1 MLSLSKHIYRNS
13 DPIGDNEAAEMLRQA
28 RRDGHTYPR
37 ITAMPFL
44 NRLLLA
50 LLLTS
55 ALFRASAQ
63 STAFTKDSFGDNKDG
78 LREALRELKAGDEEY
93 RADPPRYA
101 QALPHFLAAQ
111 EFNPNNAGLN
121 VKIGD
126 CYLNSATKTA
136 ALPYLQKAAKLD
148 VTADARTHY
157 LWARALHLSA
167 KWREAITEYQQAT
180 PVGSNTRNG
189 DAGILTANDLQR
201 HIQECRNGQQLMAH
215 PTRVFID
222 NAGPEL
228 NSSASDYGPVVSA
241 DESTIL
247 ITSRRAGS
255 TGGKKDPAGNGYFED
270 IYQASWRGKAWSAA
284 TNLGA
289 PVNTDDH
296 NATVGLTPDGQRMLV
311 YAGTNGGD
319 LLETGLSGSTW
330 DKPHRL
336 NSRINTNSHETSAS
350 YSPDGRYLYFVSDR
364 EGGAG
369 GSDIYKVDLD
379 GKNTP
384 VNLGP
389 AINTAYGEEGVFMQ
403 PDGKTIFFS
412 SEGHN
417 SMGGYDIFKSVFE
430 NGKWSTP
437 ENLGWPI
444 NTPDD
449 DVFFVTSA
457 SGRHGYYSSERPG
470 GLGAKDIY
478 RITFLG
484 PEKQPLLSEE
494 DQLLASR
501 LVPVKQTVL
510 APAVAVA
517 TAQVT
522 ILKGIVTD
530 DVTHQPLDAAI
541 DLIDNTSGQTI
552 ATFRSNATSGRYLVS
567 LPSGTNYGI
576 VVRQDGYLF
585 HSENFDLPAGAA
597 FAEVV
602 KDIPMKRLEVGT
614 TIVLRNIFFDTGKA
628 TLRPESTAELE
639 RLQKLLTETPALK
652 LEMSGHTDDVG
663 EAAMNQDLSQRRA
676 QAVVTYLTQ
685 HGITAARLTAAG
697 YGETKPVVPNTSK
710 GTRQLNRR
718 TEFRVTAK

>member
-1 MLSLSKHIYRNS
+1 MSFFSRL
-13 DPIGDNEAAEMLRQA
+13 
-28 RRDGHTYPR
+28 
-37 ITAMPFL
+37 F
-44 NRLLLA
+44 LLLVLA
-50 LLLTS
+50 ATGS
-55 ALFRASAQ
+55 RAVAQ
-63 STAFTKDSFGDNKDG
+63 SVAFTKDNFSDNKEG
-78 LREALRELKAGDEEY
+78 LREAMRELKDGETEY
-93 RADPPRYA
+93 GADPARYA
-101 QALPHFLAAQ
+101 QALPHYLAAQ
-111 EFNPNNAGLN
+111 QFNPNNAGLN

-126 CYLNSATKTA
+126 CYLHSTSKTA

-148 VTADARTHY
+148 ATADARTHY
-157 LWARALHLSA
+157 LLARALHLNA
-167 KWREAITEYQQAT
+167 KWREAIAEYQLAH
-180 PVGSNTRNG
+180 PVGGNTRNG
-189 DAGILTANDLQR
+189 SAEALTANDLQR
-201 HIQECRNGQQLMAH
+201 YIQQCRNGQQLMAR

-228 NSSASDYGPVVSA
+228 NSSDSDYGPVVSA

-255 TGGKKDPAGNGYFED
+255 TGGKADPEGNGYFED
-270 IYQASWRGKAWSAA
+270 IYQANWQGKKWSRA

-289 PVNTDDH
+289 PVNTGDH
-296 NATVGLTPDGQRMLV
+296 NATVGLAPDGQRMLV
-311 YAGTNGGD
+311 YVGTNGGD
-319 LLETGLSGSTW
+319 LLEANLGGSAW
-330 DKPHRL
+330 GKPKQL
-336 NSRINTNSHETSAS
+336 GSRINSRSHETSAS
-350 YSPDGRYLYFVSDR
+350 YSPDGRFLYFVSDR
-364 EGGAG
+364 AEGGLG
-369 GSDIYKVDLD
+369 GSDIYKVELESR
-379 GKNTP
+379 NAP
-384 VNLGP
+384 VNLGS
-389 AINTAYGEEGVFMQ
+389 AINTAYGEEGVFMA
-403 PDGKTIFFS
+403 PDGKTMYFS

-457 SGRHGYYSSERPG
+457 SGRHGYYSSDRPG

-484 PEKQPLLSEE
+484 PEKQPVLSEE

-501 LVPVKQTVL
+501 LAPMKQTVL

-522 ILKGIVTD
+522 ILKGTVTD
-530 DVTHQPLDAAI
+530 DATKQPLEASI
-541 DLIDNTSGQTI
+541 DLIDNTNGQTI
-552 ATFRSNATSGRYLVS
+552 ANFRSNSTSGRYLVS

-597 FAEVV
+597 YAEVV
-602 KDIPMKRLEVGT
+602 KDIPLKRLEVGT

-628 TLRPESTAELE
+628 ALRPESTAELE
-639 RLQKLLTETPALK
+639 RLQKLLTDTPALK

-663 EAAMNQDLSQRRA
+663 EAAKNQDLSQRRA
-676 QAVVTYLTQ
+676 QAVVAYLTQ
-685 HGITAARLTAAG
+685 HGIAAARLTAAG
-697 YGETKPVVPNTSK
+697 YGETRPVAPNTSK
-710 GTRQLNRR
+710 ASRQLNRR
-718 TEFRVTAK
+718 TEFKVTAK

>member
-1 MLSLSKHIYRNS
+1 MPIYFRL
-13 DPIGDNEAAEMLRQA
+13 IL
-28 RRDGHTYPR
+28 
-37 ITAMPFL
+37 L
-44 NRLLLA
+44 LLLA
-50 LLLTS
+50 SS
-55 ALFRASAQ
+55 ASRAVAQ
-63 STAFTKDSFGDNKDG
+63 SVEFTKDQFSDNKEG
-78 LREALRELKAGDEEY
+78 LREAMRELKAGDTEY
-93 RADPPRYA
+93 LADPVRYA
-101 QALPHFLAAQ
+101 QALTHYLAAQ
-111 EFNPNNAGLN
+111 EFNPNNAALN

-126 CYLNSATKTA
+126 CYLHSATKTA
-136 ALPYLQKAAKLD
+136 ALPFLQKAAKLD
-148 VTADARTHY
+148 ATADARTHF
-157 LWARALHLSA
+157 LLARALHLSA
-167 KWREAITEYQQAT
+167 KWREAMAEYQRYT
-180 PVGSNTRNG
+180 PMGVNTRNG
-189 DAGILTANDLQR
+189 SDPGITPNDLQR
-201 HIQECRNGQQLMAH
+201 YIQQCRNGQQLMAR
-215 PTRVFID
+215 PARVFID

-228 NSSASDYGPVVSA
+228 NSADSDYGPVVSA

-255 TGGKKDPAGNGYFED
+255 TGSKKDPEGNGYFED
-270 IYQASWRGKAWSAA
+270 VYQATWKGKAWSRA

-289 PVNTDDH
+289 PVNTDEH
-296 NATVGLTPDGQRMLV
+296 NATVGLAPDGQRMLV
-311 YAGTNGGD
+311 YSNANGGD
-319 LLETGLSGSTW
+319 LLEANLGGSAW
-330 DKPHRL
+330 SKPKQL
-336 NSRINTNSHETSAS
+336 GSRINTRSHETSAS
-350 YSPDGRYLYFVSDR
+350 YSPDERFLYFVSDKA
-364 EGGAG
+364 EGSLG
-369 GSDIYKVDLD
+369 GSDIYKVEMDSR
-379 GKNTP
+379 TPP
-384 VNLGP
+384 VNLGSV
-389 AINTAYGEEGVFMQ
+389 INTAYGEEGVFMQ
-403 PDGKTIFFS
+403 PDGKTMFFS

-457 SGRHGYYSSERPG
+457 SGRHGYYSSDRPG

-501 LVPVKQTVL
+501 LAPMKQTVL

-522 ILKGIVTD
+522 ILKGTVTD
-530 DVTHQPLDAAI
+530 DATKQPLEATI
-541 DLIDNTSGQTI
+541 DLVDNKSGQTI
-552 ATFRSNATSGRYLVS
+552 ATFRSNSTSGRYLVS

-597 FAEVV
+597 YAEVV
-602 KDIPMKRLEVGT
+602 KDIPLKRLEVGT
-614 TIVLRNIFFDTGKA
+614 TIVLRNIFFDSGKA

-652 LEMSGHTDDVG
+652 LEMAGHTDNVG
-663 EAAMNQDLSQRRA
+663 EDAMNQDLSQRRA

-685 HGITAARLTAAG
+685 HGIAGARLTAAG
-697 YGETKPVVPNTSK
+697 YGETQPVVPNTTK
-710 GTRQLNRR
+710 FGRQLNRR
-718 TEFRVTAK
+718 TEFKVTAK

>member
-1 MLSLSKHIYRNS
+1 MTLSF
-13 DPIGDNEAAEMLRQA
+13 PIR
-28 RRDGHTYPR
+28 
-37 ITAMPFL
+37 
-44 NRLLLA
+44 RLLI
-50 LLLTS
+50 LLFTGATLP
-55 ALFRASAQ
+55 AAAQ
-63 STAFTKDSFGDNKDG
+63 SVAFTKDNFGDNKDG
-78 LREALRELKAGDEEY
+78 LREANRELKAGDDDY

-101 QALPHFLAAQ
+101 EALPHFLAAQ
-111 EFNPNNAGLN
+111 EFNPNNAPLN

-148 VTADARTHY
+148 ASADARTHY
-157 LWARALHLSA
+157 LLARALHLSA
-167 KWREAITEYQQAT
+167 KWREAIAEYQQAT

-189 DAGILTANDLQR
+189 DAGTFTANDLQR
-201 HIQECRNGQQLMAH
+201 RIQECRNGQQLMAR
-215 PTRVFID
+215 PARVFID

-228 NSSASDYGPVVSA
+228 NSPASDYGPVVSA
-241 DESTIL
+241 DESTIV
-247 ITSRRAGS
+247 ITSRREGS
-255 TGGKKDPAGNGYFED
+255 TGGKKDPTGNGYFED
-270 IYQASWRGKAWSAA
+270 IYQATWKGKNWSKAA
-284 TNLGA
+284 NLGS

-296 NATVGLTPDGQRMLV
+296 NATVGLAPDGQRMLV

-330 DKPHRL
+330 EKPHRL
-336 NSRINTNSHETSAS
+336 NSRINTNAHETSAS

-369 GSDIYKVDLD
+369 GSDIYKVDLE

-384 VNLGP
+384 VNLGA
-389 AINTAYGEEGVFMQ
+389 AINTAYGEEGAFMS
-403 PDGKTIFFS
+403 PDGKTLYFS

-449 DVFFVTSA
+449 DVFFVASA
-457 SGRHGYYSSERPG
+457 SGRHGYYSSDRPG

-501 LVPVKQTVL
+501 LAPVKQTVL

-522 ILKGIVTD
+522 ILKGTVTD
-530 DVTHQPLDAAI
+530 DATKQPVDAAI
-541 DLIDNTSGQTI
+541 DLIDNATGQTI
-552 ATFRSNATSGRYLVS
+552 ATFRSNATSGKYLVS

-576 VVRQDGYLF
+576 VVRQEGYLF

-602 KDIPMKRLEVGT
+602 KDIPLKKLEVGT
-614 TIVLRNIFFDTGKA
+614 VIVLRNIFFDTGKA

-676 QAVVTYLTQ
+676 QAVVAYLTQ
-685 HGITAARLTAAG
+685 HGIAGARLTAVG
-697 YGETKPVVPNTSK
+697 YGETKPEVPNTSK
-710 GTRQLNRR
+710 LNRQLNRR
-718 TEFRVTAK
+718 TEFKVTGK

>member
-1 MLSLSKHIYRNS
+1 
-13 DPIGDNEAAEMLRQA
+13 
-28 RRDGHTYPR
+28 
-37 ITAMPFL
+37 MPFRFIFL
-44 NRLLLA
+44 LLLA
-50 LLLTS
+50 S
-55 ALFRASAQ
+55 AALPVAAQ
-63 STAFTKDSFGDNKDG
+63 SVAFTKDNFGDNKDG
-78 LREALRELKAGDEEY
+78 LREANRELKDGDAEY

-101 QALPHFLAAQ
+101 AALPHFLAAQ
-111 EFNPNNAGLN
+111 QFNPNNAALN

-126 CYLNSATKTA
+126 CYLHSPTKTA

-148 VTADARTHY
+148 ATADARTHY
-157 LWARALHLSA
+157 LLARALHLSG
-167 KWREAITEYQQAT
+167 KWREALAEYQQAQ
-180 PVGSNTRNG
+180 PVGGNTRNG
-189 DAGILTANDLQR
+189 DAETITASDLQR
-201 HIQECRNGQQLMAH
+201 YMQQCRNGQQLAAR

-228 NSSASDYGPVVSA
+228 NSPDSDYGPVVSA

-255 TGGKKDPAGNGYFED
+255 TGGKKDPEGNGYFED
-270 IYQASWRGKAWSAA
+270 IYQANWQGKKWSRAA
-284 TNLGA
+284 NLGT

-296 NATVGLTPDGQRMLV
+296 NATVGLAPDGQRMLV
-311 YAGTNGGD
+311 YVGTNGGD
-319 LLETGLSGSTW
+319 LLEANLTGTTW
-330 DKPHRL
+330 TKPKQL
-336 NSRINTNSHETSAS
+336 GSRINTKSHETSAS
-350 YSPDGRYLYFVSDR
+350 YSPDGRWLYFVSDR
-364 EGGAG
+364 VEGSLG
-369 GSDIYKVDLD
+369 GSDIYKIDLE
-379 GKNTP
+379 GRNQP

-389 AINTAYGEEGVFMQ
+389 TINTGAGEEGVFMA
-403 PDGKTIFFS
+403 PDGKTLYFS

-430 NGKWSTP
+430 NGKWSEP

-457 SGRHGYYSSERPG
+457 SGRHGYYSSDRPG

-484 PEKQPLLSEE
+484 PEKPPMLSQE

-501 LVPVKQTVL
+501 LAPVKQTVL

-522 ILKGIVTD
+522 ILKGTVTD
-530 DVTHQPLDAAI
+530 AASQQPLDAVI

-597 FAEVV
+597 YAEVI
-602 KDIPMKRLEVGT
+602 KDIPLKKLEVGT

-652 LEMSGHTDDVG
+652 LEMAGHTDDVG

-685 HGITAARLTAAG
+685 HGIAAARLTAMG
-697 YGETKPVVPNTSK
+697 YGETRPEVPNTSK
-710 GTRQLNRR
+710 GNRQLNRR
-718 TEFRVTAK
+718 TEFKVTAK

>member
-1 MLSLSKHIYRNS
+1 V
-13 DPIGDNEAAEMLRQA
+13 
-28 RRDGHTYPR
+28 
-37 ITAMPFL
+37 
-44 NRLLLA
+44 
-50 LLLTS
+50 
-55 ALFRASAQ
+55 
-63 STAFTKDSFGDNKDG
+63 AFTKDNFGDNKEG
-78 LREALRELKAGDEEY
+78 LREANRELKAGDDEY
-93 RADPPRYA
+93 RADPPHYA

-111 EFNPNNAGLN
+111 EFNPNNAALN

-126 CYLNSATKTA
+126 CYLNSPSKTA

-148 VTADARTHY
+148 ATADARTHY
-157 LWARALHLSA
+157 LLARALHLSA
-167 KWREAITEYQQAT
+167 KWNDAIAEYQKST
-180 PVGSNTRNG
+180 PSGSNTRNG
-189 DAGILTANDLQR
+189 DVGGVTANDLQR
-201 HIQECRNGQQLMAH
+201 RILECRNGQKLMAK

-228 NSSASDYGPVVSA
+228 NSSSSDYGPVVSA
-241 DESTIL
+241 DESTIF
-247 ITSRRAGS
+247 ITSRREGS
-255 TGGKKDPAGNGYFED
+255 TGGKKDPEGNGFFED
-270 IYQASWRGKAWSAA
+270 IYQATWKGKTWSRA
-284 TNLGA
+284 TNLGD

-296 NATVGLTPDGQRMLV
+296 NATVGLAPDGQRMLV
-311 YAGTNGGD
+311 YVGTNGGD
-319 LLETGLSGSTW
+319 FLETILGGSAW

-364 EGGAG
+364 PGGAG
-369 GSDIYKVDLD
+369 GSDIYKVDLE

-384 VNLGP
+384 MSLGP
-389 AINTAYGEEGVFMQ
+389 VINTAYGEEGVFMQ
-403 PDGKTIFFS
+403 PDGKTMFFS

-417 SMGGYDIFKSVFE
+417 SMGGYDIFKSVLE
-430 NGKWSTP
+430 NGKWSEP

-457 SGRHGYYSSERPG
+457 SGRHGYYSSDRPG

-501 LVPVKQTVL
+501 LAPVKQTVL
-510 APAVAVA
+510 APAVAVT

-522 ILKGIVTD
+522 ILKGTVTD
-530 DVTHQPLDAAI
+530 DATHQPVEANI

-552 ATFRSNATSGRYLVS
+552 ANFKSNATSGKYLVS

-597 FAEVV
+597 YAEVV
-602 KDIPMKRLEVGT
+602 KDIPLKKLEVGT
-614 TIVLRNIFFDTGKA
+614 VIVLRNIFFDTGKA
-628 TLRPESTAELE
+628 SLRPESTAELE

-652 LEMSGHTDDVG
+652 LEMAGHTDDVG

-685 HGITAARLTAAG
+685 HGIAAARLTAAG
-697 YGETKPVVPNTSK
+697 YGETKPVMPNTSK
-710 GTRQLNRR
+710 LNRQLNRR
-718 TEFRVTAK
+718 TEFKVTAK

>member
-1 MLSLSKHIYRNS
+1 
-13 DPIGDNEAAEMLRQA
+13 
-28 RRDGHTYPR
+28 
-37 ITAMPFL
+37 MPFFS
-44 NRLLLA
+44 RLLL
-50 LLLTS
+50 LLLL
-55 ALFRASAQ
+55 ACASLCAAAQ
-63 STAFTKDSFGDNKDG
+63 SVDFSKDNFANDKEG
-78 LREALRELKAGDEEY
+78 LREAVRELKAGDEEY

-101 QALPHFLAAQ
+101 QALPHYLAAQ
-111 EFNPNNAGLN
+111 AFNPSNAILN

-126 CYLNSATKTA
+126 CYLNSATKTD

-157 LWARALHLSA
+157 LLARALHLSA
-167 KWREAITEYQQAT
+167 RWREAMAEYQQAT
-180 PVGSNTRNG
+180 PVASNTRNG
-189 DAGILTANDLQR
+189 DAGTLTPNDLQR
-201 HIQECRNGQQLMAH
+201 RIQECRNGQQLMAH
-215 PTRVFID
+215 PARVFID

-228 NSSASDYGPVVSA
+228 NSPASDYGPVVSA

-255 TGGKKDPAGNGYFED
+255 TGGKKDPSGNGFFED
-270 IYQASWRGKAWSAA
+270 IYQASWRGKAWSTAA
-284 TNLGA
+284 NLGT

-296 NATVGLTPDGQRMLV
+296 NATVGLAPDGQRMLV

-319 LLETGLSGSTW
+319 LLETTLSGSTW

-336 NSRINTNSHETSAS
+336 GGRINTNSHETSAS
-350 YSPDGRYLYFVSDR
+350 YSPDGRFLYFVSDR

-369 GSDIYKVDLD
+369 SSDIYKVDLD

-384 VNLGP
+384 VNLGA
-389 AINTAYGEEGVFMQ
+389 AINTAYGEEGVFVA
-403 PDGKTIFFS
+403 PDGKTMYFS

-457 SGRHGYYSSERPG
+457 SGRHGYYSSDRPG

-484 PEKQPLLSEE
+484 PEKPPVLSEE

-501 LVPVKQTVL
+501 LAPIKQTVL

-522 ILKGIVTD
+522 ILKGTVTD
-530 DVTHQPLDAAI
+530 DATRQPLDAAI
-541 DLIDNTSGQTI
+541 DLIDNASGQTI

-602 KDIPMKRLEVGT
+602 KDIPMKKLEVGT
-614 TIVLRNIFFDTGKA
+614 VIVLRNIFFDTGKA

-652 LEMSGHTDDVG
+652 LEMAGHTDDVG
-663 EAAMNQDLSQRRA
+663 EAAKNQDLSQRRA
-676 QAVVTYLTQ
+676 QAVVAYLTQ
-685 HGITAARLTAAG
+685 HGIAAARLSAAG
-697 YGETKPVVPNTSK
+697 YGETQPVAPNTTK
-710 GTRQLNRR
+710 LGRQLNRR
-718 TEFRVTAK
+718 TEFKVTAK

>member
-1 MLSLSKHIYRNS
+1 
-13 DPIGDNEAAEMLRQA
+13 
-28 RRDGHTYPR
+28 
-37 ITAMPFL
+37 MPFL
-44 NRLLLA
+44 NRLLL
-50 LLLTS
+50 LLLC
-55 ALFRASAQ
+55 ASATLPAAAQ
-63 STAFTKDSFGDNKDG
+63 SVAFTKDNFSNDKDG
-78 LREALRELKAGDEEY
+78 LREANRELKAGDDDY
-93 RADPPRYA
+93 RDDPPRYA
-101 QALPHFLAAQ
+101 QALQHFLAAQ
-111 EFNPNNAGLN
+111 LFNPNNAALN

-148 VTADARTHY
+148 ATADARTHY
-157 LWARALHLSA
+157 LLARALHLSA
-167 KWREAITEYQQAT
+167 KWREAMAEYQLAP
-180 PVGSNTRNG
+180 PVASNTRNG
-189 DAGILTANDLQR
+189 DAGTITPNDLQR
-201 HIQECRNGQQLMAH
+201 RMQECRNGQQLMAH

-228 NSSASDYGPVVSA
+228 NSPASDYGPVVSA

-247 ITSRRAGS
+247 ITSRREGS
-255 TGGKKDPAGNGYFED
+255 TGGKKDPAGDGYFED
-270 IYQASWRGKAWSAA
+270 IYQSTWKGKVWSRA

-296 NATVGLTPDGQRMLV
+296 NATVGLAPDGQRMLV
-311 YAGTNGGD
+311 YVGTNGGD
-319 LLETGLSGSTW
+319 LLETTLSGSTW
-330 DKPHRL
+330 NKPRRL
-336 NSRINTNSHETSAS
+336 NSRINTNAHETSAS

-364 EGGAG
+364 PGGAG
-369 GSDIYKVDLD
+369 GSDIYKVDLA

-384 VNLGP
+384 VSLGP
-389 AINTAYGEEGVFMQ
+389 AINTAYGEEGAFMA
-403 PDGKTIFFS
+403 PDGKTLYFS

-417 SMGGYDIFKSVFE
+417 SMGGYDIFKSVLE

-501 LVPVKQTVL
+501 LAPIKQTVL

-522 ILKGIVTD
+522 ILKGTVTD
-530 DVTHQPLDAAI
+530 DATKQPVDAAI

-552 ATFRSNATSGRYLVS
+552 ANFRSNATSGRYLVS

-602 KDIPMKRLEVGT
+602 KDIPLKKLEIGT

-652 LEMSGHTDDVG
+652 LEMAGHTDDVG

-676 QAVVTYLTQ
+676 QAVVSYLTQ
-685 HGITAARLTAAG
+685 HGIAAARLTAMG
-697 YGETKPVVPNTSK
+697 YGESKPEVPNTSK
-710 GTRQLNRR
+710 GNRQLNRR
-718 TEFRVTAK
+718 TEFKVTAK

>member
-1 MLSLSKHIYRNS
+1 
-13 DPIGDNEAAEMLRQA
+13 
-28 RRDGHTYPR
+28 
-37 ITAMPFL
+37 MPFPI
-44 NRLLLA
+44 RLLLL
-50 LLLTS
+50 LLLT
-55 ALFRASAQ
+55 AVARPAAAQ
-63 STAFTKDSFGDNKDG
+63 STAFTKDNFGDNKDG
-78 LREALRELKAGDEEY
+78 LREAVRELKDGDAEY

-101 QALPHFLAAQ
+101 QALPHYLAAQ
-111 EFNPNNAGLN
+111 QFNPNNAALN

-126 CYLNSATKTA
+126 CYLNSAAKTA

-157 LWARALHLSA
+157 LLARALHLSA
-167 KWREAITEYQQAT
+167 RWREATAEYQLA
-180 PVGSNTRNG
+180 PAVGGNTRNG
-189 DAGILTANDLQR
+189 DAQALTANDLQR
-201 HIQECRNGQQLMAH
+201 RIQECRNGQQLMAH
-215 PTRVFID
+215 PVRVFID

-241 DESTIL
+241 DEATIL

-255 TGGKKDPAGNGYFED
+255 TGGKKDPEGNGYFED
-270 IYQASWRGKAWSAA
+270 IYQSTWRGKAWSPAA
-284 TNLGA
+284 NLGP

-296 NATVGLTPDGQRMLV
+296 NATVGLAPDGQRMLV

-319 LLETGLSGSTW
+319 LLEATLGGTAW
-330 DKPHRL
+330 DKPRRL
-336 NSRINTNSHETSAS
+336 SGRINTASHETSAS

-364 EGGAG
+364 PGGAG
-369 GSDIYKVDLD
+369 GSDIYKVDLE
-379 GKNTP
+379 GKNQP
-384 VNLGP
+384 VSLGP
-389 AINTAYGEEGVFMQ
+389 VINTAYGEEGVFMQ
-403 PDGKTIFFS
+403 PDGKTMFFS

-430 NGKWSTP
+430 NGKWSEP

-457 SGRHGYYSSERPG
+457 SGRHGYYSSDRPG

-484 PEKQPLLSEE
+484 PEKQLVLSEE
-494 DQLLASR
+494 NQLLASR
-501 LVPVKQTVL
+501 LAPVKQTVL

-522 ILKGIVTD
+522 ILKGTVTD
-530 DVTHQPLDAAI
+530 DATKQPLEAAV
-541 DLIDNTSGQTI
+541 DLVDNASGQTI
-552 ATFRSNATSGRYLVS
+552 ATFRSNATSGKYLVS

-576 VVRQDGYLF
+576 VVRQEGYLF

-597 FAEVV
+597 YAEVV
-602 KDIPMKRLEVGT
+602 KDIAMKRLEVGT

-628 TLRPESTAELE
+628 TLRPESRAELE

-652 LEMSGHTDDVG
+652 LEMAGHTDNVG
-663 EAAMNQDLSQRRA
+663 EAGLNQNLSQRRA
-676 QAVVTYLTQ
+676 QAVVAYLAQ
-685 HGITAARLTAAG
+685 HGIGGARLTAAG
-697 YGETKPVVPNTSK
+697 YGETRPVAPNATK
-710 GTRQLNRR
+710 AGRQLNRR
-718 TEFRVTAK
+718 TEFKVTAK

>member
-1 MLSLSKHIYRNS
+1 MLL
-13 DPIGDNEAAEMLRQA
+13 
-28 RRDGHTYPR
+28 
-37 ITAMPFL
+37 
-44 NRLLLA
+44 
-50 LLLTS
+50 LLLTA
-55 ALFRASAQ
+55 ALPAAAQ
-63 STAFTKDSFGDNKDG
+63 SIAFTKDNFGDNKDG
-78 LREALRELKAGDEEY
+78 LREANRELKDGDTEY

-101 QALPHFLAAQ
+101 AALPHFLAAQ
-111 EFNPNNAGLN
+111 QFNPNNAALN

-126 CYLNSATKTA
+126 CYLHSPTKTA

-148 VTADARTHY
+148 ATADVRTHY
-157 LWARALHLSA
+157 LLARSLHLSG
-167 KWREAITEYQQAT
+167 KWREALAEYQQAQPT
-180 PVGSNTRNG
+180 GTNTRSG
-189 DAGILTANDLQR
+189 DAETVTATDLQR
-201 HIQECRNGQQLMAH
+201 HMQQCRNGQQLAAH

-228 NSSASDYGPVVSA
+228 NSPDSDYGPVVSA

-255 TGGKKDPAGNGYFED
+255 TGGKKDPEGNGYFED
-270 IYQASWRGKAWSAA
+270 IYQANWQGKKWSRA

-296 NATVGLTPDGQRMLV
+296 NATVGLAPDGQRMLV
-311 YAGTNGGD
+311 YVGTNGGD
-319 LLETGLSGSTW
+319 LLEANLTGTTW
-330 DKPHRL
+330 TKPRQL
-336 NSRINTNSHETSAS
+336 GSRINTKAHETSAS
-350 YSPDGRYLYFVSDR
+350 YSPDGRWLYFVSDR
-364 EGGAG
+364 VEGSLG
-369 GSDIYKVDLD
+369 GSDIYKVDME
-379 GKNTP
+379 GRNQP

-389 AINTAYGEEGVFMQ
+389 TINTGSGEEGVFMA
-403 PDGKTIFFS
+403 PDGKTLYFS

-430 NGKWSTP
+430 NGKWSEP

-457 SGRHGYYSSERPG
+457 SGRHGYYSSDRPG

-484 PEKQPLLSEE
+484 PEKPPVLSQE

-501 LVPVKQTVL
+501 LNPVKQTVL

-522 ILKGIVTD
+522 ILKGTVTD
-530 DVTHQPLDAAI
+530 AASQQPLDAAI

-576 VVRQDGYLF
+576 VVRQEGYLF

-597 FAEVV
+597 YAEVV
-602 KDIPMKRLEVGT
+602 KDIPLKKLEVGT

-652 LEMSGHTDDVG
+652 LEMAGHTDDVG

-685 HGITAARLTAAG
+685 HGIAGARLTAVG
-697 YGETKPVVPNTSK
+697 YGETRPEVPNTSK
-710 GTRQLNRR
+710 GNRQLNRR
-718 TEFRVTAK
+718 TEFKVVAK